1 MKQIRKRLT
10 YANVMSSIAVFLVLG
25 GATALAAG
33 LAKNSVGTKQLKK
46 NAVVSSK
53 VKNGSLTGA
62 DMNVSTLG
70 TVPSAT
76 SASHANSADN
86 ASHANSADSA
96 SHANSAD
103 SASHANS
110 ADNASHASSAD
121 NASNANALG
130 GIETSH
136 YVTSQSKLPSGDIES
151 GVFGVAAP
159 SGNWGVAPINFIPKL
174 SAVPAHVEDAEG
186 SVTANCPGAKQA
198 APDYL
203 CIYEDWNYHMA
214 FNGTRD
220 LTTEGTTLYYMSD
233 LAEGN
238 VRGKWAY
245 RAP

>member
-76 SASHANSADN
+76 
-86 ASHANSADSA
+86 
-96 SHANSAD
+96 